1 MLGFTNGH
9 FLKYFHCKNLVMV
22 CLQMVLLK
30 CFLNKQV
37 SAFFFQ
43 EQFVNAVEEFQSCL
57 DLQTKHLEADDR
69 LIAETYP
76 LIFQNS
82 LNVQFTLVQYPIPPL
97 CCAFIQAPDLFVYLF
112 ISDIYAGWPSSAS
125 S

>member
-1 MLGFTNGH
+1 MLGFTSRH

-82 LNVQFTLVQYPIPPL
+82 LNVQFTLV
-97 CCAFIQAPDLFVYLF
+97 
-112 ISDIYAGWPSSAS
+112 
-125 S
+125 

>member
-1 MLGFTNGH
+1 
-9 FLKYFHCKNLVMV
+9 MV

-37 SAFFFQ
+37 SAFFFFQ

-76 LIFQNS
+76 LISQNS
-82 LNVQFTLVQYPIPPL
+82 LNVQFTLVQYPIPPTAAL
-97 CCAFIQAPDLFVYLF
+97 SLEHLMYMFIYLLE
-112 ISDIYAGWPSSAS
+112 ISI
-125 S
+125 

>member
-1 MLGFTNGH
+1 
-9 FLKYFHCKNLVMV
+9 MV
-22 CLQMVLLK
+22 CLQMVLLR

-82 LNVQFTLVQYPIPPL
+82 LNVQCPPSAAL
-97 CCAFIQAPDLFVYLF
+97 SFKHLIYLF
-112 ISDIYAGWPSSAS
+112 IY
-125 S
+125 